1 MSGHLLEL
9 DNISISFENEPI
21 LKNVSFVLD
30 EGDCVAITGPNGS
43 GKTTLLRLL
52 SGLIEPVA
60 GRILLSETD
69 ITHYPPWK
77 RVRMGMLHVLEG
89 ARLFS
94 SLTVQ
99 ENIAIVLNNNKSQHL
114 RDLDQLRTLAP
125 FLAEPLFQKRS
136 ASTLSGGERMM
147 VAIVRAALQKPKI
160 MLLDSPFMG
169 SGPSFRKQVEKTI
182 KDLISEENMAVVL
195 VDHDILSIKKLTQSI
210 FRIDNKHIM
219 SHAD

>member
-9 DNISISFENEPI
+9 DNISISFEKEPI
-21 LKNVSFVLD
+21 LKNVSLVLD
-30 EGDCVAITGPNGS
+30 EGDCIAITGPNGS

-52 SGLIEPVA
+52 SGLIEPVE
-60 GRILLSETD
+60 GKILLSETD
-69 ITHYPPWK
+69 ITYYPPWK

-99 ENIAIVLNNNKSQHL
+99 ENIAIVLNNNRSQHVG
-114 RDLDQLRTLAP
+114 DLDQLRSLAP
-125 FLAEPLFQKRS
+125 FLSEPSFLKRS

-147 VAIVRAALQKPKI
+147 VAIVRAALQKPRI

-182 KDLISEENMAVVL
+182 NTLIREENMAVVL
-195 VDHDILSIKKLTQSI
+195 VDHDIHSIRKLTRSI
-210 FRIDNKHIM
+210 FHIVDQQIILH
-219 SHAD
+219 SV